1 MSRTI
6 SHRPILICAV
16 AASSL
21 LGLGPAAAASQARAA
36 KHSARHG
43 AKRSNPAGVVFGGV
57 TSQGLPVAI
66 EVSRDGRE
74 VVVMA
79 MAMPLTCQQSG
90 ASIILPAVYKHA
102 PISASGA
109 FQDSFEGSDSEGT
122 EKGTVTG
129 RFNQSMTT
137 VSTTWTVTLTVHS
150 SMVND
155 MCVSGA
161 VSFTA
166 IQ

>member
-1 MSRTI
+1 
-6 SHRPILICAV
+6 L
-16 AASSL
+16 SL
-21 LGLGPAAAASQARAA
+21 LGLGPAATATQATTAKATKHSAHHGA
-36 KHSARHG
+36 KHS
-43 AKRSNPAGVVFGGV
+43 NLAGLVFGGV

-74 VVVMA
+74 VVAMA
-79 MAMPLTCQQSG
+79 MAIQLTCQQSG
-90 ASIILPAVYKHA
+90 ASVIVPAAYKHA

-109 FQDSFEGSDSEGT
+109 FQDSFEGVDSEGT
-122 EKGTVTG
+122 AKGTVTG

-137 VSTTWTVTLTVHS
+137 AATTWSVTLTVHS
-150 SMVND
+150 AAVND
-155 MCVSGA
+155 TCASGS